1 MKVKFSTAD
10 EFLAELSKE
19 CNIASGPY
27 AIDDQI
33 LRLTYNYR
41 QDSHVLLRYL
51 SVVAGVVIRGKIVE
65 LHQYIGEIMG
75 DPALHEVSRNVKGRA
90 EQIRVAVEAKSRE
103 LQLEVR
109 AGMFGTLTL
118 IPLAVLRG
126 FLMRMKASIMGSAT
140 WPQ

>member
-10 EFLAELSKE
+10 EFLAELNKE
-19 CNIASGPY
+19 CNSASGPY

-33 LRLTYNYR
+33 LRLAYNYR
-41 QDSHVLLRYL
+41 QDPHVPLRYL

-75 DPALHEVSRNVKGRA
+75 DPAVHEASRHVKGRA
-90 EQIRVAVEAKSRE
+90 EAIRTVIESKARE

-109 AGMFGTLTL
+109 AGMFE
-118 IPLAVLRG
+118 
-126 FLMRMKASIMGSAT
+126 
-140 WPQ
+140 